1 MYKVVSR
8 TYSAIHARTEKFD
21 TIFLYL
27 SSDCNKED
35 ICGILESWIDN
46 NTPTAIMG
54 DVNVDFTTSS
64 KLIKFLQKKGFQQ
77 MIQRATF
84 DAGSLLDHVYVNKPL
99 KKLEI
104 SIEQSAAYYTDHDI
118 VTLYIKK

>member
-8 TYSAIHARTEKFD
+8 TYAAIHARTEKFD

-27 SSDCNKED
+27 SFDCNKED
-35 ICGILESWIDN
+35 ICRILDSWIDH

-54 DVNVDFTTSS
+54 DVNVDFSTSS
-64 KLIKFLQKKGFQQ
+64 KLIKFLEEKGFQQ
-77 MIQRATF
+77 MIQGATF

-99 KKLEI
+99 KKMEI
-104 SIEQSAAYYTDHDI
+104 SIEQSAAYYTDNDI